1 MNIFEQAQGQHINS
15 YYAASANGATDF
27 PALSE
32 HIEAEVCVVGGGYAG
47 MSAAIE
53 LAEQG
58 HSVVLLEAVK
68 MGWAASGRNGGQIIG
83 GWNAGYDDLANS
95 FGRDTA
101 TLFAEMSEEGKQIIY
116 QRAEKYGIEADIKK
130 GYVTAAMYKPH
141 LADVQHYA
149 EELEQWGYPHKVTVL
164 SQQDMQQH
172 VASDRYIGG
181 LFDEGSGHFHPLNYA
196 LGEAKAAAS
205 LGVRIFEHSPVI
217 KVDAGDE
224 PKLYTEQGSVKA
236 KQVILAGNCYL
247 GKTAPK
253 LQKKIMPASTFI
265 IATEPLGAERAKQL
279 LPTDAAVCDLRH
291 ILDYFRLSADGRLL
305 FGGKTIYRGVD
316 PKNIAKVMRKD
327 MLKVFPQLADV
338 KIDYAWGGHIDLSV
352 NRMPYVGEYE
362 ANVYFAQ
369 GFSGHGVVPAHI
381 AGRVLAEKVMGRTER
396 YDAWQQIKHYSFPGG
411 TLLRKPGFLLGSSF
425 FYLQDIWASLR

>member
-1 MNIFEQAQGQHINS
+1 MSVFEQARGQHINS

-27 PALSE
+27 PTLNDNV
-32 HIEAEVCVVGGGYAG
+32 EADVCVVGGGYAG

-58 HSVVLLEAVK
+58 YSVVLLEAVK

-83 GWNAGYDDLANS
+83 GWNAGYDGLANS
-95 FGRDTA
+95 FGYETA
-101 TLFAEMSEEGKQIIY
+101 KLFADLSEEGKRIIY
-116 QRAEKYGIEADIKK
+116 QRAEKYGINADIKK
-130 GYVTAAMYKPH
+130 GYVTAAMYQPH

-149 EELEQWGYPHKVTVL
+149 EELSQWHYPHAVTVL

-181 LFDEGSGHFHPLNYA
+181 LYDEGSGHFHPLNYA
-196 LGEAKAAAS
+196 IGEAKAAAS
-205 LGVRIFEHSPVI
+205 IGVRIFENSAVLKI
-217 KVDAGDE
+217 ESGDE
-224 PKLYTEQGSVKA
+224 PTVYTAKGRVKA
-236 KQVILAGNCYL
+236 KQIILAGNCYL
-247 GKTAPK
+247 GKTAAK
-253 LQKKIMPASTFI
+253 LQKKIMPSSTLV

-279 LPTDAAVCDLRH
+279 MPSDAAVCDLRH
-291 ILDYFRLSADGRLL
+291 ILDYFRLSVDGRLL

-316 PKNIAKVMRKD
+316 PKDIAKVMRKD

-338 KIDYAWGGHIDLSV
+338 NVDYAWGGHIDLSV
-352 NRMPYVGEYE
+352 NRMPSVGEYE

-381 AGRVLAEKVMGRTER
+381 AGRVLAEKVMGNTER
-396 YDAWQQIKHYSFPGG
+396 YDVWQQIKHYSFPGG

-425 FYLQDIWASLR
+425 FYLQDLWASLR